1 MADRVSIQ
9 NPFVDIE
16 GYRCFG
22 CDPNSSIGLR
32 LSFER
37 EGDILRARWQ
47 PDERMEGYPG
57 VVHGGIQ
64 ATLADE
70 IGGWFIYA
78 IAGTAG
84 VTRTLEM
91 SYEQSAQ
98 LSDGPFTI
106 EAREESR
113 TRKELTVLVRITN
126 NAGELLATGRCV
138 YAVFSEQVARKRL
151 HFPGAEAFY
160 AE

>member
-1 MADRVSIQ
+1 MSI
-9 NPFVDIE
+9 D

-22 CDPNSSIGLR
+22 CDPHSPIGLR

-37 EGDILRARWQ
+37 DGDSLRAYWQ

-57 VVHGGIQ
+57 VIHGGIQ

-91 SYEQSAQ
+91 RYERSARTE
-98 LSDGPFTI
+98 DGPFCI
-106 EAREESR
+106 EAREVSR
-113 TRKELTVLVRITN
+113 TKKELTVEVQISG
-126 NAGELLATGRCV
+126 ASGELLATGRCA
-138 YAVFSEQVARKRL
+138 YAIFSEQVARKRL

-160 AE
+160 NQ